1 MTPQEI
7 RALAL
12 FTQLANLSP
21 DDGETDA
28 RITIRL
34 GNGKFIGDV
43 LLPARD
49 MDAVTD
55 AVASLNAYRRDM
67 RDETDPALAPA
78 ATEQLHPEALADLQA
93 YFAAIDLG
101 DTDGGVA

>member
-1 MTPQEI
+1 MTPQET

-21 DDGETDA
+21 DDGNVDA

-34 GNGKFIGDV
+34 GDGKFTGDV
-43 LLPARD
+43 LLSARD
-49 MDAVTD
+49 MEALTD

-67 RDETDPALAPA
+67 RDDTDPTLAPA
-78 ATEQLHPEALADLQA
+78 ATEQLHPDALADLKA
-93 YFAAIDLG
+93 YFASLGLG
-101 DTDGGVA
+101 DTDGGA